1 MDIAAY
7 IKELNNISMLSETE
21 EKQLWEQCCA
31 GDESARQRIIE
42 AYQPL
47 VFKTALPYRSMDQV
61 MDIIQEGTVGLIE
74 AVDKYDPSK
83 GVAFSLYAVHRIRG
97 RMLDFIRKECA
108 GTVSTLNSEDGI
120 EPQDTA
126 PAVPEQAEENFL
138 VQTVKYA
145 IARLPMKE
153 KAVIE
158 GIYLRSREVSDVAE
172 SLDIS
177 ASHVYR
183 LQKSGVR
190 RVRGMLSRFIHQW
203 K

>member
-83 GVAFSLYAVHRIRG
+83 GVAFSLYAVHRI
-97 RMLDFIRKECA
+97 CN
-108 GTVSTLNSEDGI
+108 VC
-120 EPQDTA
+120 
-126 PAVPEQAEENFL
+126 VPFPPPLLYRQAEL
-138 VQTVKYA
+138 LPPWQD
-145 IARLPMKE
+145 RLK
-153 KAVIE
+153 
-158 GIYLRSREVSDVAE
+158 L
-172 SLDIS
+172 
-177 ASHVYR
+177 
-183 LQKSGVR
+183 
-190 RVRGMLSRFIHQW
+190 
-203 K
+203 

>member
-1 MDIAAY
+1 
-7 IKELNNISMLSETE
+7 
-21 EKQLWEQCCA
+21 
-31 GDESARQRIIE
+31 
-42 AYQPL
+42 
-47 VFKTALPYRSMDQV
+47 
-61 MDIIQEGTVGLIE
+61 
-74 AVDKYDPSK
+74 
-83 GVAFSLYAVHRIRG
+83 
-97 RMLDFIRKECA
+97 MLDFIRKECA

-138 VQTVKYA
+138 VQTVKSA

-190 RVRGMLSRFIHQW
+190 RVRGMLSRLIYQW